1 MVRAIRHSPKSVAP
15 TEKIP
20 KANTICIASID
31 MWFPPLEKFYK
42 RCDQPYLLLV
52 NHSYRSGWIGV

>member
-31 MWFPPLEKFYK
+31 MWFPPLRKFTNNVIN
-42 RCDQPYLLLV
+42 RMSYLLITP
-52 NHSYRSGWIGV
+52 IGQAG